1 LVDVDEVDLVV
12 EIEMVGFVEEVV
24 AEEEEDMIVTEMAM
38 IEVVMV
44 DLEGDTGI
52 EKMLVEVL
60 IEIVEVEVAMIV
72 AVVDLMTV
80 VVEVVIMLM

>member
-1 LVDVDEVDLVV
+1 MVDVDEVDLVV

>member
-1 LVDVDEVDLVV
+1 
-12 EIEMVGFVEEVV
+12 VV